1 MNTTPMGSSASTEAV
16 AASDARIV
24 YLFRAAR
31 RDGRIHPL
39 QHLVQRHRA
48 DPGAA
53 ARTVGA
59 LRTAAAPVALPARGL
74 HGPIDREQLRLRVRE
89 LPALPQAALEAL
101 AVLRDDE
108 ASAERCSDLIGRDQA
123 LVARTL
129 RLANSAFY
137 GVPGRVG
144 SIRDA
149 VHLLGRRTLCSVLT
163 VATVSQQFDARSCP
177 HFSFS
182 GFWRHAL
189 AVALAARGLAR
200 ALGSDE
206 DWAFTAGLLHDI
218 GRLALAAHFPAE
230 MDAAITCSHAEDAEL
245 ASIESEMLGIDH
257 LEVAAQVAAQWK
269 FPPEVVQAIA
279 SHHASPAAAAG
290 GGPSLADIVHAAD
303 AMAHAL
309 DLADDPN
316 EMVPAIDSAAWER
329 LALAPRVCLNLLHDT
344 ETGVADLCQA
354 MGL

>member
-1 MNTTPMGSSASTEAV
+1 MNTSPTGSPASTEAV
-16 AASDARIV
+16 AARDARIAH
-24 YLFRAAR
+24 LFRAAR
-31 RDGRIHPL
+31 REGRIHPL
-39 QHLVQRHRA
+39 QHLIQRHRA
-48 DPGAA
+48 DPDAA
-53 ARTVGA
+53 ACVGYA
-59 LRTAAAPVALPARGL
+59 LGTPAVLVALPPRGL
-74 HGPIDREQLRLRVRE
+74 LSPIDREQLRLRVRE
-89 LPALPQAALEAL
+89 LPVLPQAALEAL
-101 AVLRDDE
+101 AVLRDDK
-108 ASAERCSDLIGRDQA
+108 AGTDRCGELIGRDQA

-177 HFSFS
+177 QFSFG
-182 GFWRHAL
+182 GFWRHSI
-189 AVALAARGLAR
+189 AVALGARGLAR

-206 DWAFTAGLLHDI
+206 DRAFTAGLLHDI

-230 MDAAITCSHAEDAEL
+230 MDAAIARSHAVDAGL

-257 LEVAAQVAAQWK
+257 VEVAAQVAAQWR

-279 SHHASPAAAAG
+279 GHHAPAAAAA
-290 GGPSLADIVHAAD
+290 GGPSLADIVHVAD

-329 LALAPRVCLNLLHDT
+329 LALAPRVCLNVLHDT